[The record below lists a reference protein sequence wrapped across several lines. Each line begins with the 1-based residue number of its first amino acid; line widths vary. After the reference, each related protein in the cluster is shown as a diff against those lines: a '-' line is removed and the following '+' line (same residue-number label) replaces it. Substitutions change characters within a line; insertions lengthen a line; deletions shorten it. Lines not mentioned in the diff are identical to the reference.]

1 MAPGVNGPTK
11 QSLHSESTSESSPW
25 WRVTKVTGVLGSALV
40 FAASHSTR
48 NATCL
53 NMRKIECSNR
63 QPKVGLSNC
72 RLESSLFFMSS
83 RRFSCRASL
92 TWCGRGT
99 TRNLSG
105 SRARPHVDAGQQQL
119 SNADPLPAQQA
130 PLRAREA
137 AARAGAR
144 DVAHW
149 CEALSHAQP
158 SPFLPLHVPRQRAGP
173 ARVDTQGPGSH
184 TPARPPRSFFR
195 RPLSAVT
202 VAYSS
207 EKGRAMLGEVVGKR
221 AGGAVFLDIMTA
233 FEMQR
238 HPVSCGM
245 ASLTIALNALK
256 LAPWR
261 GDEGLGGCSGAA
273 VAVEETRAE
282 READEEEFEMVTEDE
297 LSKVLLKETEKK
309 GLEAEGVSLQTLAEV
324 ALRINGMRVER
335 LHAEGGTGGGFSQA
349 EFRKVRCSHHVF
361 NKISER
367 AAARGFT
374 TARCRA
380 PLGLPLPASIHMP
393 NTPNPA
399 ENTHNT

>member
-1 MAPGVNGPTK
+1 
-11 QSLHSESTSESSPW
+11 
-25 WRVTKVTGVLGSALV
+25 
-40 FAASHSTR
+40 
-48 NATCL
+48 
-53 NMRKIECSNR
+53 
-63 QPKVGLSNC
+63 
-72 RLESSLFFMSS
+72 MSS
-83 RRFSCRASL
+83 RRASL

-105 SRARPHVDAGQQQL
+105 SRARPHADAGQQQL

-173 ARVDTQGPGSH
+173 ARVDTQGPGSP
-184 TPARPPRSFFR
+184 TSAASRPPRSFFR
-195 RPLSAVT
+195 RPLSAIT

-207 EKGRAMLGEVVGKR
+207 EKGRAMLGEVIGKR

-261 GDEGLGGCSGAA
+261 GDKGLGGCSGAA

-282 READEEEFEMVTEDE
+282 REAEEEEFEMVTEDE

-309 GLEAEGVSLQTLAEV
+309 GLEREGVSLQTLAEV
-324 ALRINGMRVER
+324 ALRINGMCVER
-335 LHAEGGTGGGFSQA
+335 LHAEGGTGGGFSEA
-349 EFRKVRCSHHVF
+349 EFRKVRCGHHVF

-367 AAARGFT
+367 AAARGFST
-374 TARCRA
+374 VRCRA
-380 PLGLPLPASIHMP
+380 PIGLPPLAFRHIPT
-393 NTPNPA
+393 TPNQTY
-399 ENTHNT
+399 NTHNT

>member
-1 MAPGVNGPTK
+1 M
-11 QSLHSESTSESSPW
+11 
-25 WRVTKVTGVLGSALV
+25 
-40 FAASHSTR
+40 
-48 NATCL
+48 
-53 NMRKIECSNR
+53 
-63 QPKVGLSNC
+63 
-72 RLESSLFFMSS
+72 
-83 RRFSCRASL
+83 
-92 TWCGRGT
+92 
-99 TRNLSG
+99 
-105 SRARPHVDAGQQQL
+105 QL

-173 ARVDTQGPGSH
+173 ARVDTQGPGSP
-184 TPARPPRSFFR
+184 TSAASRPPRSFFR
-195 RPLSAVT
+195 RPLSAIT

-207 EKGRAMLGEVVGKR
+207 EKGRAMLGEVIGKR

-282 READEEEFEMVTEDE
+282 REAEEEEFEMVTEDE

-309 GLEAEGVSLQTLAEV
+309 GLEREGVSLQTLAEV
-324 ALRINGMRVER
+324 ALRINGMCVER
-335 LHAEGGTGGGFSQA
+335 LHAEGGTGGGFSEA
-349 EFRKVRCSHHVF
+349 EFRKAIIAATSGDAMGTSGVRKVMLLNFGRPSLGQTGSGHF
-361 NKISER
+361 SPI
-367 AAARGFT
+367 AAWHPASDMALVLD
-374 TARCRA
+374 TARFKYPAFWA
-380 PLGLPLPASIHMP
+380 PVDTVIF
-393 NTPNPA
+393 
-399 ENTHNT
+399 